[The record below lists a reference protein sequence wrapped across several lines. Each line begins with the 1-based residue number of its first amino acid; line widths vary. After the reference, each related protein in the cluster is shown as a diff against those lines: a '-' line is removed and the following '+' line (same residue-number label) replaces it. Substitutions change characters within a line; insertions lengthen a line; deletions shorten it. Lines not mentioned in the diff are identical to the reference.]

1 MASEKFMT
9 EYSEIL
15 RKRQMYSDNMKDV
28 LNGTMEDE
36 KKKKVLVLF
45 LRRVNDLI
53 LDSRKIYYDTK
64 SSYREVEFEKSKQ
77 VFKDCLELQNKIYE
91 HLMDLETSNEMS
103 LRYSIA
109 IRKNNSLIFEISNDF
124 IKNEEKT
131 K

>member
-1 MASEKFMT
+1 MASEKFMI

-15 RKRQMYSDNMKDV
+15 RKKLMYSDNMKDV

-36 KKKKVLVLF
+36 EKKKVLVLF
-45 LRRVNDLI
+45 LVRVNDLI

-64 SSYREVEFEKSKQ
+64 SSNREVEFEKSKQ

-91 HLMDLETSNEMS
+91 HLIDLETNNEMV

-109 IRKNNSLIFEISNDF
+109 TRKNISLSFEISNDI
-124 IKNEEKT
+124 IKNEEKAL
-131 K
+131 